1 MKMNS
6 NILTL
11 ISGGGAIGTQE
22 IIQNIP
28 AQDAT
33 SELLKYTLQII
44 AGIVSILVIWSN
56 KKASKTI
63 NNNSENDNENTS
75 RKK

>member
-6 NILTL
+6 NFLTL

-28 AQDAT
+28 AKDET

-56 KKASKTI
+56 KKASKTT
-63 NNNSENDNENTS
+63 NNNLENGNKNTR
-75 RKK
+75 RKE